1 MMRMVNEYSE
11 ITKTNT
17 IVEPHTMMIILQVRE
32 SCSTNHHHTLST
44 HVAVKAS
51 FIHITVA
58 LRTEASVLR
67 CKWLR
72 LQVTRLIMLHM

>member
-1 MMRMVNEYSE
+1 MMRGVDAYSE
-11 ITKTNT
+11 IAKTDT
-17 IVEPHTMMIILQVRE
+17 IVEPDTMMIILQVRE

-51 FIHITVA
+51 FIHVAVA

-72 LQVTRLIMLHM
+72 LRVTRLIVLRV